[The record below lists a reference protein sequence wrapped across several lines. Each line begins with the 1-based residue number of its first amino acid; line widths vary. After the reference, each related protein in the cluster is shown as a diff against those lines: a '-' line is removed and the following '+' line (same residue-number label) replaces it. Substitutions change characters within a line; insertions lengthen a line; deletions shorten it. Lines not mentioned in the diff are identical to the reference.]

1 VQADEVEVEAS
12 RPDFDYDVKP
22 GFTKV
27 PEPGFQP
34 GQGLN
39 KLVCLPTLNKCTEF
53 DDRLQLRTFSP
64 MESSV
69 K

>member
-1 VQADEVEVEAS
+1 MVQADAVEVEAS

-27 PEPGFQP
+27 PEPDFKP

-39 KLVCLPTLNKCTEF
+39 KLVCLPTLNKCTELMIGCSQGLST
-53 DDRLQLRTFSP
+53 RWK
-64 MESSV
+64 V
-69 K
+69 

>member
-1 VQADEVEVEAS
+1 MVQADKVEVEAS

-27 PEPGFQP
+27 PEPDFKP

-39 KLVCLPTLNKCTEF
+39 KLV
-53 DDRLQLRTFSP
+53 SP
-64 MESSV
+64 SV
-69 K
+69 GGGVLMVGCG

>member
-1 VQADEVEVEAS
+1 MQADKAEVEAS

-27 PEPGFQP
+27 PEPDFKP

-39 KLVCLPTLNKCTEF
+39 SLV
-53 DDRLQLRTFSP
+53 SP
-64 MESSV
+64 SASRRVLMIGCGQGLSTRWKV
-69 K
+69 